1 MIFLADNVNLCPLIV
16 PFHWLSHL
24 KQLMG
29 QAILYQRRFERLLK
43 LQVTIK
49 LIDMMTFLSMI
60 KTCGWSIIKLLQL
73 LFNNCVKQRVFY
85 NIWKMFFQCTK
96 NIKQLVDNYRP
107 ISLLP
112 ICSKILEKLLFDSIY
127 EFLDKNSLLN
137 SSQSEFRTNYFSI
150 HQFIAITH
158 DVNTAFDANPSLV

>member
-1 MIFLADNVNLCPLIV
+1 
-16 PFHWLSHL
+16 
-24 KQLMG
+24 
-29 QAILYQRRFERLLK
+29 
-43 LQVTIK
+43 
-49 LIDMMTFLSMI
+49 
-60 KTCGWSIIKLLQL
+60 
-73 LFNNCVKQRVFY
+73 
-85 NIWKMFFQCTK
+85 MFFQWTK

-107 ISLLP
+107 VSLLP

-137 SSQSEFRTNYFSI
+137 SSQSEFRPNYFSI